1 MLEPPSVIVDSS
13 LEDPPMGED
22 APVGR
27 LAKLT
32 RLDQARLSAA
42 IDAALD
48 DEDAPS

>member
-1 MLEPPSVIVDSS
+1 MVVDAVLADHHADTPP
-13 LEDPPMGED
+13 
-22 APVGR
+22 AGR

-48 DEDAPS
+48 DEEIKN